1 MRAALSM
8 LLGLA
13 VVFAL
18 ALTAPA
24 EEKKE
29 AKETTITGTITCA
42 KCDLKV
48 ENQKTCAT
56 VIKGKAKGSDKEEV
70 FWFDTDS
77 SKKNHK
83 AICTEAKK
91 GTVTGTI
98 EEKDGKKTVK
108 VKEVK
113 FD

>member
-1 MRAALSM
+1 MKKALSM

-13 VVFAL
+13 VVL
-18 ALTAPA
+18 ALTLTVAA
-24 EEKKE
+24 EEK
-29 AKETTITGTITCA
+29 KETTITGTITCA

-48 ENQKTCAT
+48 DGQTKCAT

-70 FWFDTDS
+70 YYFDDES
-77 SKKNHK
+77 GKKNHGK
-83 AICTEAKK
+83 ICKEPMK
-91 GTVTGTI
+91 GSVTGTI
-98 EEKDGKKTVK
+98 SEKDGKKIVT

>member
-1 MRAALSM
+1 MRTALSL

-13 VVFAL
+13 LIGAV
-18 ALTAPA
+18 ALTATA
-24 EEKKE
+24 EEK
-29 AKETTITGTITCA
+29 KETTITGTITCA

-48 ENQKTCAT
+48 DGQKTCAT

-70 FWFDTDS
+70 YWFDTDS

-83 AICTEAKK
+83 KICTEPMK
-91 GTVTGTI
+91 GTVTGTV
-98 EEKDGKKTVK
+98 EEKDGKKIVTVK
-108 VKEVK
+108 DVK

>member
-1 MRAALSM
+1 MKTALSM

-13 VVFAL
+13 LLCV
-18 ALTAPA
+18 LTLTVAA
-24 EEKKE
+24 EEK
-29 AKETTITGTITCA
+29 KETTITGTITCA

-48 ENQKTCAT
+48 DGQTTCAT

-70 FWFDTDS
+70 YWFDTDS
-77 SKKNHK
+77 GKKNHK
-83 AICTEAKK
+83 AICQGGKA
-91 GTVTGTI
+91 GSVTGTI
-98 EEKDGKKTVK
+98 SEKDGKKIVT